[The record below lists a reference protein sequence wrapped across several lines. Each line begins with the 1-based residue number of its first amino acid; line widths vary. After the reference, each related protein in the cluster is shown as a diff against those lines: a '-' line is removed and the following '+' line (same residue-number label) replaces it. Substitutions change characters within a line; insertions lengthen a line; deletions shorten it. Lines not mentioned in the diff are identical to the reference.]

1 MQIRRRAVLG
11 AAMLAAT
18 LPAPGTLRAQST
30 GTWPDKPIR
39 FIIGGSAG
47 GVSDILVRILE
58 NRLREKLG
66 QPLVLDPRPGAG
78 GMVGAEFV
86 ARSAPDGYTVYINHI
101 ASHGIGPTLY
111 KRLAFDPLK
120 DLPGVARLAF
130 VPNVLIVK
138 GDSPHKT
145 VAELVAFMRANPTRA
160 TFASAGTGTSS
171 HLSGV
176 LLGLR
181 IGVET
186 THVPYRGTAP
196 SMSAVMNGEV
206 LFAIDNAPASRQQVL
221 AGMLRALA
229 VSTGERASTMPELPT
244 LQEAGVPEFDVS
256 SWYGIAAPA
265 AMPRPIFE
273 RLGAELVAALRDP
286 PLAQRMRDYG
296 AEPAPLGPAEYD
308 AFMRA
313 EVAKWAPVVRAS
325 GASVD

>member
-1 MQIRRRAVLG
+1 MLHRRAALLG
-11 AAMLAAT
+11 ALT
-18 LPAPGTLRAQST
+18 LPGLAVPRLARAQA
-30 GTWPDKPIR
+30 GWPERPLR
-39 FIIGGSAG
+39 FVIGGSAG

-58 NRLREKLG
+58 NRLRERLG

-78 GMVGAEFV
+78 GMVGAENV
-86 ARSAPDGYTVYINHI
+86 ARSPGDGYNFYINHI

-120 DLPGVARLAF
+120 DLPGVARLAAM
-130 VPNVLIVK
+130 PNVLIVK
-138 GDSPHKT
+138 GDSPHRSVKD
-145 VAELVAFMRANPTRA
+145 LVAFIRANPEKA
-160 TFASAGTGTSS
+160 TFSSAGTGTSS

-176 LLGLR
+176 LFGLR

-229 VSTGERASTMPELPT
+229 VSTAERASTMPELPS
-244 LQEAGVPEFDVS
+244 LQEAGVPEFDVA

-265 AMPRPIFE
+265 ATPRPIIE
-273 RLGAELVAALRDP
+273 RMGAEFVAALGDP
-286 PLAQRMRDYG
+286 PLAQRYRDFG
-296 AEPAPLGPAEYD
+296 AEPLPLGPAEYD
-308 AFMRA
+308 AFMRE
-313 EVAKWAPVVRAS
+313 EVVKWAPVVRAS
-325 GASVD
+325 GASVE

>member
-1 MQIRRRAVLG
+1 MLQRRAALRC
-11 AAMLAAT
+11 ALTLSALA
-18 LPAPGTLRAQST
+18 LPGLARAQA
-30 GTWPDKPIR
+30 GWPERPLR
-39 FIIGGSAG
+39 FVIGGSAG

-58 NRLREKLG
+58 GRLREKLG

-78 GMVGAEFV
+78 GMVGAENV
-86 ARSAPDGYTVYINHI
+86 ARSPGDGYNFYINHI

-111 KRLAFDPLK
+111 KRLSFDPLK
-120 DLPGVARLAF
+120 DLPGVARLAAM
-130 VPNVLIVK
+130 PNVLIVK
-138 GDSPHKT
+138 GDSPHRSVK
-145 VAELVAFMRANPTRA
+145 ELVAYIRANPEKA
-160 TFASAGTGTSS
+160 TFSSAGTGTSS

-176 LLGLR
+176 LFGLR

-229 VSTGERASTMPELPT
+229 VSTAQRAATMPELPS
-244 LQEAGVPEFDVS
+244 LQEEGVPDFDVA
-256 SWYGIAAPA
+256 SWYGITAPA
-265 AMPRPIFE
+265 ATPRPIIE
-273 RLGAELVAALRDP
+273 RMGAELVSALKDP
-286 PLAQRMRDYG
+286 GFAQRYREFG
-296 AEPAPLGPAEYD
+296 AEPLPLGPAEYD

-325 GASVD
+325 GASVE